1 MTDGLPL
8 ETPGSA
14 AAAALARIDAALS
27 RIEQAAAR
35 PPAPANNSALE
46 ETVRGSLA
54 ELDTLIARMER

>member
-8 ETPGSA
+8 ETPGGTS
-14 AAAALARIDAALS
+14 AAALARIDAALA

-35 PPAPANNSALE
+35 PPARASKSALE

-54 ELDTLIARMER
+54 ELDSLIARMER